1 MLTIYLD
8 NCCYN
13 RPFDDRSNIKNY
25 LERESV
31 LIIMQ
36 MAYEGSVK
44 IVGSEVLKKEI
55 SLISSMEKRKDV
67 ESIYNGLISSVIVLN
82 EWIIKRA
89 EEIMQQSS
97 IRAFDSLH
105 LASAEAGADILL
117 TTDIKFMKAANRLEK
132 KVRVRNPINFLLEV
146 GENEYGDSS
155 DKGK

>member
-1 MLTIYLD
+1 
-8 NCCYN
+8 
-13 RPFDDRSNIKNY
+13 
-25 LERESV
+25 
-31 LIIMQ
+31 MQ
-36 MAYEGSVK
+36 MAYEGNIR

-55 SLISSMEKRKDV
+55 SLISNMEKRTDV
-67 ESIYNGLISSVIVLN
+67 ESIYNGLISGEIVLN

-117 TTDIKFMKAANRLEK
+117 TTDIKFMKAANKLEK

-146 GENEYGDSS
+146 SENEYGNSS